1 MDATNTTMT
10 EYLLPKVHGPHITQ
24 LKNQRISKLAPFGA
38 LILSI
43 ILVNYFFIRYYVLEN
58 FLLKRLYGTTYT
70 KLNERDRR
78 GFVNHHI
85 AGSTKIV
92 ILLLAAY
99 PFIYNIVKGDF
110 HSRFLGNITMG
121 DILIVAA
128 QMWVSS

>member
-1 MDATNTTMT
+1 MSATNSTMT

-43 ILVNYFFIRYYVLEN
+43 ILVNYFFIRFYVLER
-58 FLLKRLYGTTYT
+58 FLLKRVYGKTYT
-70 KLNERDRR
+70 DLKERDRR

-110 HSRFLGNITMG
+110 HSKFIGHITIG
-121 DILIVAA
+121 DILIIAA
-128 QMWVSS
+128 QM